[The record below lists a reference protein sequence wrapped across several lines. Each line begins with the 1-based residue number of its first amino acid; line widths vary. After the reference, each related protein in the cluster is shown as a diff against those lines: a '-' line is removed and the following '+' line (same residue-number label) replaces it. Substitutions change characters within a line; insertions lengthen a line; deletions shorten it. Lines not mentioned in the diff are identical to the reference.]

1 MTSRNQLKKFA
12 DATVVINTVSSP
24 NEANPSIF
32 HVGHPK
38 DLIEA
43 SPTNIYH
50 QIAPNS
56 QILDFSGFTSI
67 LNFFDF
73 SARALARERARWSA
87 RISLFREK
95 KDYKRQNEAQP
106 NPVFL

>member
-1 MTSRNQLKKFA
+1 MGI
-12 DATVVINTVSSP
+12 TVVNDTVSSP

-43 SPTNIYH
+43 SPTNMYH

-56 QILDFSGFTSI
+56 QFLDFSCFTSI
-67 LNFFDF
+67 LKFLGFP
-73 SARALARERARWSA
+73 ARALEQKNFSFQR
-87 RISLFREK
+87 K
-95 KDYKRQNEAQP
+95 KYYKRQNEAQP
-106 NPVFL
+106 YPVFL